1 MHHFQRFLG
10 HSQGR
15 ALDHFRRWFRGC
27 PLFGHCPTFCFIV
40 LPSELSHYTLENLAG
55 EALTNLRLSN
65 RCFGI
70 QPTRRV
76 CEKEMR
82 KMVRRQISH
91 FSKPLLNFEN
101 AESSNS
107 FLWFLRNLQMFDTW
121 MWQIW
126 KNKMIPGSSPTEL
139 NPSIAPK
146 QNDANLTPKN
156 KPTNNWSLSLV
167 N

>member
-1 MHHFQRFLG
+1 
-10 HSQGR
+10 
-15 ALDHFRRWFRGC
+15 
-27 PLFGHCPTFCFIV
+27 
-40 LPSELSHYTLENLAG
+40 
-55 EALTNLRLSN
+55 
-65 RCFGI
+65 
-70 QPTRRV
+70 
-76 CEKEMR
+76 
-82 KMVRRQISH
+82 
-91 FSKPLLNFEN
+91 
-101 AESSNS
+101 
-107 FLWFLRNLQMFDTW
+107 